1 MTRYFFILFI
11 LAVLIPAPATA
22 QTTSARDVLSFLMTT
37 QAVATG
43 DFVKDREAADATRDT
58 IARALLVEMAT
69 LPLATSSGAFTYR
82 FNPDI
87 GTMER
92 VTQSFGPYFINRV
105 ITAGRGQT
113 TMAVAFRHA
122 DFVRLSGRDLR
133 DGSLVTTANKFRG
146 EATPFDVEALSLNL
160 QMQTTTFSG
169 NYGLTDRVDLSVAVP
184 LVHVALSGER
194 INTYGGASLVQATG
208 SATSSGLGDIALRS
222 KFQLWRNPAASLGG
236 EVEFRLP
243 TGSVE
248 NLSGSGEAALKP
260 TVIMSAGTG
269 PVEVHGNAG
278 FVVGG
283 LSNEFSV
290 GGAVSIAARERLT
303 VSFEALVRHIS
314 ALHSIREVSQP
325 HPLFAGVDTIR
336 LLPDAGA
343 TTETI
348 SAAGVRW
355 NPAGGWILNAYML
368 TPIGGQ
374 GLRSRPSPT
383 ISLEYSMIR

>member
-1 MTRYFFILFI
+1 MRRYLFV
-11 LAVLIPAPATA
+11 LALLMSTPASA

-37 QAVATG
+37 QGVATG
-43 DFVKDREAADATRDT
+43 DFVKDKQAADATRDT

-105 ITAGRGQT
+105 VTAGRGQT
-113 TMAVAFRHA
+113 TIGVVFRHA
-122 DFVRLSGRDLR
+122 DFTRLSGRDLR

-169 NYGLTDRVDLSVAVP
+169 NYGLTDEVDLSVAVP
-184 LVHVALSGER
+184 LIHVGLSGQR
-194 INTYGGASLVQATG
+194 VNTYGGASLLQATG
-208 SATSSGLGDIALRS
+208 SATTSGLGDIAVRS
-222 KFQLWRNPAASLGG
+222 KFQLWRKSAAALGG
-236 EVEFRLP
+236 EVELRLP

-248 NLSGSGEAALKP
+248 NLRGSGQAALKP
-260 TVIMSAGTG
+260 TLIMSGGTG
-269 PVEVHGNAG
+269 RVEVHGNVG

-283 LSNEFSV
+283 ISNELGL
-290 GGAVSIAARERLT
+290 GGAVSVAASERFT
-303 VSFEALVRHIS
+303 VSFETLLRHIG
-314 ALHSIREVSQP
+314 ALHSFREVAQP

-336 LLPDAGA
+336 LLPDVGP
-343 TTETI
+343 TTETM

-355 NPAGGWILNAYML
+355 NPSGAWIVNAYLL
-368 TPIGGQ
+368 TSLSGQ

-383 ISLEYSMIR
+383 ISLEYSLIH